1 LSQECERFT
10 RLEKVLVQCVTG
22 PWLAGYFVVSGFE
35 PVAFVLCA
43 VFFAQVSAAVGAVL
57 YCEYL
62 AVGAY
67 CAPYECHFVFHV
79 SGNFQRISD
88 GY

>member
-1 LSQECERFT
+1 MFELYVGG
-10 RLEKVLVQCVTG
+10 L
-22 PWLAGYFVVSGFE
+22 WLAGDIEASGFE

-43 VFFAQVSAAVGAVL
+43 VLFAQVSAAVGTVL
-57 YCEYL
+57 YCQYL

-67 CAPYECHFVFHV
+67 CAPYQCHV
-79 SGNFQRISD
+79 SALRVSQRISD